1 MNYFWSLLPSLFFLS
16 PGAVAAPDVREVI
29 GKIEKSLAPENF
41 EGRYFFKN
49 TRTDGTITEYLVR
62 VRARNVKLQHISF
75 LAPEREKG
83 REVLRRGD
91 EMWTFVPSVGRV
103 IKVEDRDSFAG
114 GDFSNADVLRV
125 DWMAQYEPSLAK
137 ETEKQWVFDLV
148 AKAKGAAYARMRLW
162 VKRENAQPVQ
172 QEFFD
177 SNGVL
182 LKRLRYASVTSFGK
196 VTRPAFLL
204 MENIITHQKTELT
217 IQSLETGKSIPDQR
231 FVMDN
236 LGK

>member
-1 MNYFWSLLPSLFFLS
+1 MRHLLVFLISIYAPSIW
-16 PGAVAAPDVREVI
+16 AAADAKQIV

-49 TRTDGTITEYLVR
+49 TRTDGTVTEYLVK
-62 VRARNVKLQHISF
+62 VRARNVQLQHVAF

-103 IKVEDRDSFAG
+103 IKIEDRDSFAG

-125 DWMAQYEPSLAK
+125 DWTAQYDASIAK
-137 ETEKQWVFDLV
+137 ETEKQWIFDLT
-148 AKAKGAAYARMRLW
+148 AKARGAAYAKMRLW
-162 VKRENAQPVQ
+162 VKKENTQPVQ

-177 SNGVL
+177 SSGTL
-182 LKRLRYASVTSFGK
+182 LKRLRYATVTKFGN

-204 MENIITHQKTELT
+204 MENLITGHKSELT
-217 IQSLETGKSIPDQR
+217 IQALEVDKPVPESRLVI
-231 FVMDN
+231 DN